1 MMMTT
6 TMMMKMT
13 MKIRMMLS
21 VRGLRSLVYRV
32 AKLKRSGR
40 MSLARLDLNLCLIFA
55 MCI

>member
-6 TMMMKMT
+6 MMMMKMT

-32 AKLKRSGR
+32 AELKRSGR
-40 MSLARLDLNLCLIFA
+40 MSLDQLGLNLCLVFA
-55 MCI
+55 TCT